1 MDVNFAGEHGKQKA
15 RIHYNIVKKAKTT
28 DNHRTMKARPGIR
41 NALSN
46 RGDFADLL
54 AEFCNSNFYLDPGRM
69 RYPWA
74 RDLSTKQVQHNRFR
88 EVLKVA

>member
-1 MDVNFAGEHGKQKA
+1 MDVSFAKEHGKQKA
-15 RIHYNIVKKAKTT
+15 GTYYNVVKKAKMTN
-28 DNHRTMKARPGIR
+28 NHRTMKARLGIR

-46 RGDFADLL
+46 REDFAELL
-54 AEFCNSNFYLDPGRM
+54 AGFCNSNFYLNPGQM

-74 RDLSTKQVQHNRFR
+74 KDLSTKQVEHNRFR